1 MQTEEEDMTGISSLS
16 LVEDDI
22 IEDLTQDQT
31 HMMIE
36 EARNT
41 IDIREEIHQTQ
52 DMGMKG
58 EDITEDQNQETKSIL
73 MIEKSQLKRKY
84 LLLPTEFE

>member
-1 MQTEEEDMTGISSLS
+1 MIGKSSLS
-16 LVEDDI
+16 LAEEDI

-41 IDIREEIHQTQ
+41 IDIIEEIHQTQ
-52 DMGMKG
+52 DMGMRG
-58 EDITEDQNQETKSIL
+58 EDTTEDQNQETKSIL
-73 MIEKSQLKRKY
+73 MIEKSQRKRKY
-84 LLLPTEFE
+84 LLHPIEFE